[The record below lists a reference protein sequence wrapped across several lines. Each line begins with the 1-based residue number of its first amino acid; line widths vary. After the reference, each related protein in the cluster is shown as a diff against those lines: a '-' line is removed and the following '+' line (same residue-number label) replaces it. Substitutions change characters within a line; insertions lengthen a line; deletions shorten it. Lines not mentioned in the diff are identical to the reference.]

1 MFDVRGET
9 FSTHLSNEFVGFDA
23 WRRPRLRLH
32 LIVLHRFRRSP
43 TETDVFAVKVA
54 YADGRLHI
62 IKMPVVLS
70 RMPPGPL
77 GARLL
82 GGMTHSVK
90 PIDVVRCLIVKR
102 DVSFLKVLPSI
113 GKNRI

>member
-1 MFDVRGET
+1 MFYVRGET

-23 WRRPRLRLH
+23 WRRPRLH
-32 LIVLHRFRRSP
+32 LIVLHRFRRSSP

-82 GGMTHSVK
+82 VRMTHSVK
-90 PIDVVRCLIVKR
+90 PIDVIRA
-102 DVSFLKVLPSI
+102 LKV
-113 GKNRI
+113 K